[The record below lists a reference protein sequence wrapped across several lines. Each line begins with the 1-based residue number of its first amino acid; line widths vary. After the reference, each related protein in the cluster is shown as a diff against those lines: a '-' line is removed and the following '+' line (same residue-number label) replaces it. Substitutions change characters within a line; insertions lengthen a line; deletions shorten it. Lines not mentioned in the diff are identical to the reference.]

1 MATIHTLQEIQE
13 VLSGVN
19 LTPYIEQG
27 FIAYSNN
34 EVIVPPVGELIFVDP
49 PGDTHIKYGYIK
61 GDEIYVIKIASGF
74 YNNPELG
81 LSSSSGLMLVFS
93 QKTGILQNILLD
105 DGHLTNIRT
114 AIAGQIAA
122 KYLAPETINTI
133 GVLGTGIQARMQV
146 EYLKSVTP
154 CREVVVWG
162 RTPERVEEYKYDMKT
177 KGFNVA
183 QADFP
188 AQVASSANLII
199 TTTPS
204 STPLLFAA
212 DIQSG
217 THITAM
223 GSDTDKKQELDS
235 SILARADIVV
245 GDSISQCRERGE
257 ISKALAAG
265 VIEEK
270 QIVELGSYISNPPP
284 SKRDNKTI
292 SVVDLTGVAVQDIQ
306 IAAAVCEK
314 LMQKNREPGSKVS

>member
-1 MATIHTLQEIQE
+1 MATIHTLQEIKKA
-13 VLSGVN
+13 LSGIN
-19 LTPYIEQG
+19 LTPFIEQG
-27 FIAYSNN
+27 FIAYSKN
-34 EVIVPPVGELIFVDP
+34 EVVVPPVGELIFDNP

-105 DGHLTNIRT
+105 DGHLTNVRT
-114 AIAGQIAA
+114 AIAGQIAT
-122 KYLAPETINTI
+122 KYLAPETIKAI

-162 RTPERVEEYKYDMKT
+162 RTPERVNEYKKYMT
-177 KGFNVA
+177 TRGFNVA
-183 QADFP
+183 RADSP
-188 AQVASSANLII
+188 AQVASSANVII

-212 DIQSG
+212 DIQPG
-217 THITAM
+217 THITAV

-235 SILARADIVV
+235 HILARADIVI

-257 ISKALAAG
+257 ISKALAEG

-270 QIVELGSYISNPPP
+270 EIIELGNYISKKPPP
-284 SKRDNKTI
+284 QRDDKTI

-306 IAAAVCEK
+306 IAAAVCQK
-314 LMQKNREPGSKVS
+314 LTQKNRESEIRVP

>member
-1 MATIHTLQEIQE
+1 MATIHTLQEIKKA
-13 VLSGVN
+13 LSGVN

-27 FIAYSNN
+27 FVAYSNN
-34 EVIVPPVGELIFVDP
+34 EVMVPPVGELLFDDP

-93 QKTGILQNILLD
+93 QKTGMLQNILLD
-105 DGHLTNIRT
+105 EGHLTNVRT

-122 KYLAPETINTI
+122 KYLAPETINAI

-162 RTPERVEEYKYDMKT
+162 RAPERVEEYKCYMET
-177 KGFNVA
+177 KGFNVV
-183 QADFP
+183 QTDSP
-188 AQVASSANLII
+188 GQVARTANLII

-212 DIQSG
+212 DIQPG
-217 THITAM
+217 THITAI

-235 SILARADIVV
+235 SILARADIVI

-265 VIEEK
+265 VIGEK
-270 QIVELGSYISNPPP
+270 HIIELGNYISNTPN

-292 SVVDLTGVAVQDIQ
+292 SIVDLTGVAVQDIQ
-306 IAAAVCEK
+306 IAAAVSQK
-314 LMQKNREPGSKVS
+314 LTQKNTKPGE

>member
-1 MATIHTLQEIQE
+1 MATIHTLQEIKE
-13 VLSGVN
+13 ALSDIS
-19 LTPYIEQG
+19 LTPFIEQG

-34 EVIVPPVGELIFVDP
+34 EVIVPPVGELIFDNP

-61 GDEIYVIKIASGF
+61 GDDIYVIKIASGF
-74 YNNPELG
+74 YNNPVLG

-105 DGHLTNIRT
+105 DGHLTNVRT

-122 KYLAPETINTI
+122 KYLAPETINAI

-146 EYLKSVTP
+146 EYLSSVTP
-154 CREVVVWG
+154 CKEVIVWG
-162 RTPERVEEYKYDMKT
+162 RTLERVNEYTYFMET

-183 QADFP
+183 QADSP
-188 AQVASSANLII
+188 AQVARTANLII

-204 STPLLFAA
+204 PTPLLFTA
-212 DIQSG
+212 DIQPG

-235 SILARADIVV
+235 NILARADILI

-257 ISKALAAG
+257 ISKALSKG

-270 QIVELGSYISNPPP
+270 QLIELGNYISNAPPA
-284 SKRDNKTI
+284 KRDNKTI

-306 IAAAVCEK
+306 IAAAVCQK
-314 LMQKNREPGSKVS
+314 LTQKTTEPME

>member
-133 GVLGTGIQARMQV
+133 GVLGTGIQARVQV

-183 QADFP
+183 QADSP

-212 DIQSG
+212 DIQPG

-270 QIVELGSYISNPPP
+270 YIIELGSYISNTPP

>member
-1 MATIHTLQEIQE
+1 MATIHTLQEIKKA
-13 VLSGVN
+13 LSGVN
-19 LTPYIEQG
+19 LTPFIVQG
-27 FIAYSNN
+27 FVAYSNN
-34 EVIVPPVGELIFVDP
+34 EVIAPPVGELIFDDP

-105 DGHLTNIRT
+105 DGHLTNVRT

-122 KYLAPETINTI
+122 KYLAPETINAI

-146 EYLKSVTP
+146 EYLKAVTP

-162 RTPERVEEYKYDMKT
+162 RTPEKVGEYTYYMEA
-177 KGFNVA
+177 KGFNVT
-183 QADFP
+183 QADSP
-188 AQVASSANLII
+188 AQVARSADLII

-212 DIQSG
+212 DIQPG

-235 SILARADIVV
+235 HILARADIVI

-257 ISKALAAG
+257 ISKALAVG
-265 VIEEK
+265 LIEEK
-270 QIVELGSYISNPPP
+270 HIIELGNYISNTPPA
-284 SKRDNKTI
+284 KRDNTTI

-306 IAAAVCEK
+306 IAAAVCQK
-314 LMQKNREPGSKVS
+314 LT

>member
-1 MATIHTLQEIQE
+1 MATIHNLQEIKKAI
-13 VLSGVN
+13 SGVN
-19 LTPYIEQG
+19 LTPFIEQG
-27 FIAYSNN
+27 FISYSQNK
-34 EVIVPPVGELIFVDP
+34 VIVPPVGELIFDDP

-105 DGHLTNIRT
+105 DGHLTNVRT

-122 KYLAPETINTI
+122 KNLAPETIKAI

-146 EYLKSVTP
+146 EYLKPVTP

-162 RTPERVEEYKYDMKT
+162 RTPARVDEYIDDMGAE
-177 KGFNVA
+177 GFNVTR
-183 QADFP
+183 ADSP
-188 AQVASSANLII
+188 AKVASSANLII

-212 DIQSG
+212 DILPG

-223 GSDTDKKQELDS
+223 GSDTDKKQELDPH
-235 SILARADIVV
+235 ILAVADIVI

-257 ISKALAAG
+257 ISKALAGG

-270 QIVELGSYISNPPP
+270 NIIELGNFISKPPP
-284 SKRDNKTI
+284 QKRDNKAI

-306 IAAAVCEK
+306 IAAAVCQK
-314 LMQKNREPGSKVS
+314 LRPKQTGPESVMS